1 MKSWKSEL
9 GSMRQ
14 RRDGGS
20 LRESR
25 GLERERGDGENDR
38 VRESLRCV

>member
-1 MKSWKSEL
+1 MEGVSH

-20 LRESR
+20 LRESWSL
-25 GLERERGDGENDR
+25 GLERKRGDGEIE
-38 VRESLRCV
+38 RELR